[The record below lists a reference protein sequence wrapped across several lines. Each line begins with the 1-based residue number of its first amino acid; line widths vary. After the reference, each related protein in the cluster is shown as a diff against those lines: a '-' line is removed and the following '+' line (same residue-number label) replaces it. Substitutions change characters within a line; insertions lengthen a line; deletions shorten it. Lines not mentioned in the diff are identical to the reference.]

1 MDKISFNQFQQLD
14 IRIGTVVSAEIPK
27 WSHWVMKL
35 TVDFGG
41 GIASEAKSAKDRS
54 SRRVRI
60 EPKSLEAR
68 SGGGDEV
75 GYRTVFAGIMKF
87 YKPEDLE
94 GKQFV
99 FVVNLEPKKIGP
111 EGDFSEAMVLAASVP
126 AKSGKDEDEKPVL
139 LSVSQKVPNGTKV
152 R

>member
-1 MDKISFNQFQQLD
+1 MKNITFKDFQRLD
-14 IRIGTVVSAEIPK
+14 MRVGTVVSAEVPK

-35 TVDFGG
+35 TVNLGNPPVGG
-41 GIASEAKSAKDRS
+41 GK
-54 SRRVRI
+54 
-60 EPKSLEAR
+60 
-68 SGGGDEV
+68 
-75 GYRTVFAGIMKF
+75 RTVFAGIMKF

-99 FVVNLEPKKIGP
+99 FVTNLEHKKIGP

-126 AKSGKDEDEKPVL
+126 AKSGKDPASGGAGEDEKPVL
-139 LSVSQKVPNGTKV
+139 LSVSEKVPNGTKV

>member
-1 MDKISFNQFQQLD
+1 METITFKDFQKLD
-14 IRIGTVVSAEIPK
+14 IRVGTVLSAEVPK

-35 TVDFGG
+35 EVDLGKEIG
-41 GIASEAKSAKDRS
+41 KKI
-54 SRRVRI
+54 
-60 EPKSLEAR
+60 
-68 SGGGDEV
+68 
-75 GYRTVFAGIMKF
+75 VFAGIMKF
-87 YKPEDLE
+87 YKPEDLI

-111 EGDFSEAMVLAASVP
+111 EGDFSEAMLLAASVP
-126 AKSGKDEDEKPVL
+126 DKSGKDENEKPVL